1 MSSIYE
7 QRPWL
12 KLYPKGVPS
21 DLEIPSITAID
32 IFENTASKQPQATA
46 IHYFDGTITYGELNS
61 MADSLAA
68 ALSGMGIRKGDRVAL
83 DLQNVPQFLISQYA
97 AWKLGAIVVPL
108 NPMYRG
114 KELEHLLNDSGA
126 KIVIALESTTYQL
139 VKEVV
144 AKTPVEKVITTSDI
158 DFLPPG
164 QPLPKLLKGFQ
175 KKKPPETLDL
185 LELIDD
191 YKQQAAPRA
200 EVSPNDV
207 AHLIYTSGT
216 TGPSKGAMNT
226 HGNIVFNARVYEVCC
241 NLDASDSVL
250 GAAPLCHVTGT
261 VAHLAI
267 ASLLGIPV
275 IINYRF
281 DPAEVLRL
289 IEKWKVT
296 FTLASV
302 TVFIVLLDHPDIQR
316 RDLSSFNKVFS
327 AGAPVPAGFVDR
339 FEQSVGIYIHNLYGL
354 TETTSPSHMN
364 PLGVRAPVD
373 PESRA
378 LSIGFPVPNTYAKIM
393 DIETGTTEM
402 PPGEIGEQVIKGP
415 GVVPGYWGKPEET
428 IHAIRDGWL
437 YTGDIVKMDKDG
449 WFYVVDRKKD
459 LINVSGFKVWPR
471 DVEDVLYQ
479 HAAVKETAVIGVPDA
494 YRGETIKAF
503 VSLREGYENKTSPPE
518 LIEFCRQRMAAYKYP
533 RIVEIIPEIPK
544 TATGKFL
551 RRALREQE
559 LKENRTA
566 RE

>member
-12 KLYPKGVPS
+12 NFYPEGIPS
-21 DLEIPSITAID
+21 DLQISTITAIGM
-32 IFENTASKQPQATA
+32 FENTASKKPRAAA
-46 IHYFDGTITYGELNS
+46 IHYFDSTITYGELNS
-61 MADSLAA
+61 LAHSLAA
-68 ALSGMGIRKGDRVAL
+68 ALFHMGVMKGDRVAL

-114 KELEHLLNDSGA
+114 KELEYLLNDSGA
-126 KIVIALESTTYQL
+126 KVVIALESTTYQL
-139 VKEVV
+139 VKEVAV
-144 AKTPVEKVITTSDI
+144 KTPVEKVITTSEI
-158 DFLPPG
+158 DFLPLG
-164 QPLPKLLKGFQ
+164 QPLPELLKGFQ

-185 LELIDD
+185 LELIEE
-191 YKQQAAPRA
+191 YKQQAPPQV
-200 EVSPNDV
+200 EVSPDDV

-226 HGNIVFNARVYEVCC
+226 HRNIAFNARVYEVCC
-241 NLDASDSVL
+241 GLDASDSVL
-250 GAAPLCHVTGT
+250 GVAPLCHVTGT

-289 IEKWKVT
+289 IEKWRAT

-302 TVFIVLLDHPDIQR
+302 TVFIALLDHPDLQL

-327 AGAPVPAGFVDR
+327 AGAPVPAGVVER
-339 FEQSVGIYIHNLYGL
+339 FEQSVGIYMHNLYGL

-364 PLGVRAPVD
+364 PLGVRARVD
-373 PESRA
+373 TESGA
-378 LSIGFPVPNTYAKIM
+378 LSIGFPVPNTHAKIM

-402 PPGEIGEQVIKGP
+402 APGETGELVIKGP
-415 GVVPGYWGKPEET
+415 GVVPGYWDKPEET
-428 IHAIRDGWL
+428 SHAIRDGWL
-437 YTGDIVKMDKDG
+437 YTGDIVKKDKDG

-459 LINVSGFKVWPR
+459 LIIVSGFKVWPR
-471 DVEDVLYQ
+471 DVEDILYQ
-479 HAAVKETAVIGVPDA
+479 HPAVKEAAVIGVPDN
-494 YRGETIKAF
+494 YRGETVKAF
-503 VSLREGYENKTSPPE
+503 VSLREQYEGQINTLE
-518 LIEFCRQRMAAYKYP
+518 LIDFCRQRMAAYKYP
-533 RIVEIIPEIPK
+533 RTVEILREIPK

-559 LKENRTA
+559 LKGNTTA
-566 RE
+566 SE

>member
-12 KLYPKGVPS
+12 SLQPKRIPS
-21 DLEIPSITAID
+21 DLEIPTMTAID
-32 IFENTASKQPQATA
+32 MFENTALSKPQAAA

-61 MADSLAA
+61 LADSLAA
-68 ALSGMGIRKGDRVAL
+68 ALSDMELMKGDRIAI

-97 AWKLGAIVVPL
+97 AWKLGVIVVPL
-108 NPMYRG
+108 NPMSKG
-114 KELEHLLNDSGA
+114 KELEYFLSDSGA
-126 KIVIALESTTYQL
+126 KIIIALESTTYHL

-144 AKTPVEKVITTSDI
+144 AKTPVEKVITTSEI

-164 QPLPKLLKGFQ
+164 QPLPEMLKGFQ
-175 KKKPPETLDL
+175 KRKPPETLDF
-185 LELIDD
+185 LELIDK
-191 YKQQAAPRA
+191 YRQRAAPRA
-200 EVSPNDV
+200 EVNPSDV

-226 HGNIVFNARVYEVCC
+226 HGNIAFNAKVYEVCC

-250 GAAPLCHVTGT
+250 GVAPLCHVTGT

-267 ASLLGIPV
+267 ASLIGVPV

-289 IEKWKVT
+289 IEKWRAT

-302 TVFIVLLDHPDIQR
+302 TVFIALLDYPDIRR

-327 AGAPVPAGFVDR
+327 AGAPVPAGFVEK
-339 FEQSVGIYIHNLYGL
+339 FEQSVGIYIRNLYGL

-364 PLGVRAPVD
+364 PLGVRAPTD
-373 PESRA
+373 PESGA
-378 LSIGFPVPNTYAKIM
+378 LSIGFPVPNTYARIM

-402 PPGEIGEQVIKGP
+402 PPGEIGELVIKGP

-428 IHAIRDGWL
+428 AHAIRDGWL

-459 LINVSGFKVWPR
+459 LIVVSGFKVWPR
-471 DVEDVLYQ
+471 DVEDILYQ
-479 HAAVKETAVIGVPDA
+479 HPVVKEAAVIGVPDA
-494 YRGETIKAF
+494 YRGETVKAF
-503 VSLREGYENKTSPPE
+503 VSLREKCEDKISPQE

-544 TATGKFL
+544 TVTGKFL
-551 RRALREQE
+551 RRVLRERE
-559 LKENRTA
+559 LKGNTTA

>member
-1 MSSIYE
+1 MSYIYE

-12 KLYPKGVPS
+12 RHNPKGVPS
-21 DLEIPSITAID
+21 DIEIPTMTAID
-32 IFENTASKQPQATA
+32 IFENSVTKRPQAAA
-46 IHYFDGTITYGELNS
+46 IHYFDGTITYDELNS

-68 ALSGMGIRKGDRVAL
+68 ALHDMGVRKGDRIVL
-83 DLQNVPQFLISQYA
+83 LLQNVPQFLISQYA

-108 NPMYRG
+108 NPMYKG
-114 KELEHLLNDSGA
+114 KELEYFLNDCGA
-126 KIVIALESTTYQL
+126 KIVIALESTTYQM

-144 AKTPVEKVITTSDI
+144 DKTPVERVITTSDI
-158 DFLPPG
+158 DFLPPD
-164 QPLPKLLKGFQ
+164 QPLPELLKGFQ

-200 EVSPNDV
+200 KVSPNDV

-241 NLDASDSVL
+241 DLDASDMVL
-250 GAAPLCHVTGT
+250 GVAPLCHVTGT
-261 VAHLAI
+261 IAHLAI

-281 DPAEVLRL
+281 DPAEVLHL
-289 IEKWKVT
+289 IEKWKAT
-296 FTLASV
+296 FTLASF
-302 TVFIVLLDHPDIQR
+302 TVFIALLDHPDIQR
-316 RDLSSFNKVFS
+316 RNLSSFNKVFS

-339 FEQSVGIYIHNLYGL
+339 FEQTVGIYIHNLYGL

-373 PESRA
+373 PESGA

-393 DIETGTTEM
+393 DIENGTTEM
-402 PPGEIGEQVIKGP
+402 APGETGEQIIKGP

-428 IHAIRDGWL
+428 ANAIRNGWL

-479 HAAVKETAVIGVPDA
+479 HPAVKEAAVIGVPDA
-494 YRGETIKAF
+494 YRGETVKAF
-503 VSLREGYENKTSPPE
+503 VSLRETRDKETSPEE
-518 LIEFCRQRMAAYKYP
+518 LIHFCRQRMAAYKYP

-551 RRALREQE
+551 RRVLREQE
-559 LKENRTA
+559 LKRDTTA
-566 RE
+566 KE